1 MARALIVVDVQPT
14 FCEGGALGVTGGHE
28 VAEAI
33 ADFAVRH
40 RDEYDLVVTTQDWHI
55 DPGDHF
61 SETPDFVDTW
71 PPHGVAG
78 TEEAELHPALAGLG
92 ADAAVK
98 KGQYA
103 AAYSGFEGR
112 DDNGRSLAEILRDAG
127 VRSIDVVG
135 IAESHCVL
143 RTALDGVTEGLG
155 VRVLTDLTV
164 PVTPEQGAT
173 ARKQMAREGVVLVSS
188 GEAGLT
194 EPRRYDVDGCA
205 ARSQHPAP
213 WGGGLWVGKMRG
225 SGVSVG
231 VVAGGCLGCSSWSTL
246 VCLWCVCARKS
257 AWGWRAATGTV
268 DWCREPERQ
277 SVRSS

>member
-33 ADFAVRH
+33 ADFAARH

-78 TEEAELHPALAGLG
+78 TEEAELHPALAGLD

-173 ARKQMAREGVVLVSS
+173 ARKQMAREGVVLVAS
-188 GEAGLT
+188 GDAG
-194 EPRRYDVDGCA
+194 
-205 ARSQHPAP
+205 
-213 WGGGLWVGKMRG
+213 
-225 SGVSVG
+225 
-231 VVAGGCLGCSSWSTL
+231 
-246 VCLWCVCARKS
+246 
-257 AWGWRAATGTV
+257 
-268 DWCREPERQ
+268 
-277 SVRSS
+277 